1 MKIAEVVELRKTYYL
16 GGVLVEAL
24 KGITLSFEGGDFVA
38 IMGPS
43 GSGKSTLLN
52 LLGCLDKPTSGK
64 YFLGGQDVSELTD
77 DELSDIRSK
86 KLGFIFQS
94 YNLIPQ
100 LSVLENI
107 EVPLVYQGVSPGDC
121 RERSTQIARTVGLG
135 NRVSHRPTELSG
147 GEQQRVAIARAIVN
161 DSLII
166 LADEPTGNLDS
177 ATGSEILS
185 LLSGLNEQ
193 GRTILMVTHDEKVAA
208 KAKSIIRLRDGFLVN
223 GGGPRS
229 AGVSPANE
237 LEVGLAG
244 QQSA

>member
-24 KGITLSFEGGDFVA
+24 KGITLSFEAGDFVA

-43 GSGKSTLLN
+43 GSGKSTFLN

-77 DELSDIRSK
+77 DELSDIRST

-107 EVPLVYQGVSPGDC
+107 EVPLVYQGVSPAEC
-121 RERSTQIARTVGLG
+121 HERSTQIAKTVGLG
-135 NRVSHRPTELSG
+135 KRLSHRPTELSG
-147 GEQQRVAIARAIVN
+147 GEQQRVAIARAIIN
-161 DSLII
+161 DSLVI

-177 ATGSEILS
+177 ATGTEILS
-185 LLSGLNEQ
+185 LLSGLNEH
-193 GRTILMVTHDEKVAA
+193 GKTILMVTHDEKVAA

-223 GGGPRS
+223 GGG
-229 AGVSPANE
+229 AA
-237 LEVGLAG
+237 
-244 QQSA
+244 

>member
-24 KGITLSFEGGDFVA
+24 KGITLSFEAGDFVA

-64 YFLGGQDVSELTD
+64 YFLGEQDVSELTD

-107 EVPLVYQGVSPGDC
+107 EVPLVYQGVSPAEC
-121 RERSTQIARTVGLG
+121 RERSTQIAKTVGLG

-193 GRTILMVTHDEKVAA
+193 GKTILMVTHDEKVAA

-229 AGVSPANE
+229 AGVPGRAS
-237 LEVGLAG
+237 
-244 QQSA
+244 

>member
-24 KGITLSFEGGDFVA
+24 KGITLSFEAGDFVA

-64 YFLGGQDVSELTD
+64 YFLGEQDVSELTD

-107 EVPLVYQGVSPGDC
+107 EVPLVYQGVSPAEC
-121 RERSTQIARTVGLG
+121 RERSTQIAKTVGLG

-193 GRTILMVTHDEKVAA
+193 AKTILMVTHDEKVAA

-229 AGVSPANE
+229 AGVPGRAS
-237 LEVGLAG
+237 
-244 QQSA
+244 